1 MGRRLAAKFPS
12 FREKIDL
19 PMRGGANFGLLEV
32 PISNNKLSIGSRAD
46 AAVTDITAGSRGGI
60 ATDLRLQ
67 TGIEIVAINT
77 HTVSQ
82 AGIGIG

>member
-32 PISNNKLSIGSRAD
+32 PINENQHYGLSIKPVNRKKA
-46 AAVTDITAGSRGGI
+46 
-60 ATDLRLQ
+60 
-67 TGIEIVAINT
+67 
-77 HTVSQ
+77 
-82 AGIGIG
+82 